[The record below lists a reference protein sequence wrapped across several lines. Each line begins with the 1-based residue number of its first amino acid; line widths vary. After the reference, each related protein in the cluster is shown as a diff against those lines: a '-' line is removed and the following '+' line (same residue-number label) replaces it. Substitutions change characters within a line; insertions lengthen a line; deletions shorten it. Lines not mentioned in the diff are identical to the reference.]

1 MLLCSGNLLRA
12 LPQIIWRH
20 RACQEIALT
29 ATETQAAAVTRP
41 DHLDFDRR
49 PADFIH
55 WKLSVDAD
63 IATLRMDVQEDLG
76 LEDHY
81 VLKLNSY
88 DLSVDME
95 LVAALQHLRFAHP
108 EVRCLVLTGN
118 LDRVFCAGAN
128 IMMLR
133 TSAHS
138 FKVNFCKFTNETRL
152 YLEDASAHSG
162 LKTLAALNGTASG
175 GGYELALAC
184 DRILLVDD
192 RNSAVS
198 HPEVPLLGV
207 LPGTGGLTRMVDKR
221 MIRRDLADV
230 FNTTAEGV
238 KGKRAVQWNLVDEVA
253 PLSKF
258 EDAMAASARVLADQS
273 TALEPGQGIELDRIE
288 PQFQDDSISYQFVKV
303 ALDHR
308 ARTAAITI
316 TLSEASG
323 PGNAAEAYAAGSDW
337 WILCAF
343 RELDDALLHL
353 RLEFLELGLI
363 TLRVVGDPQVVLDT
377 DAVLAGGGEHW
388 FVREVSLLIKR
399 VLKRLDVTARSVYSI
414 ADEGTAFAG
423 SMLELALAGDRLY
436 LLNDPDVPVKLGL
449 SAMNAGP
456 YPMGNGL
463 TRLQSHFLG
472 TPEQVDVVLEHQ
484 GVIDA
489 ETADGLGL
497 ATVAPDDIDW
507 EDDLRIALE
516 ERVSFSP
523 DGLTGL
529 EANLRFCGPET
540 METKI
545 FARLSAW
552 QNWIFQRPNAVGER
566 GALKCYG
573 TPNRPEFNWSRT

>member
-1 MLLCSGNLLRA
+1 LS
-12 LPQIIWRH
+12 
-20 RACQEIALT
+20 
-29 ATETQAAAVTRP
+29 ATETRQTIASEP
-41 DHLDFDRR
+41 DRLDFDLR
-49 PADFIH
+49 PEDFIH
-55 WKLSVDAD
+55 WKLEVDGD
-63 IATLRMDVQEDLG
+63 IATLRMDVQEDQG
-76 LEDHY
+76 LKDHY

-128 IMMLR
+128 IIMLR
-133 TSAHS
+133 TSTHA

-152 YLEDASAHSG
+152 YLEDASANSG

-175 GGYELALAC
+175 GGYELALAA

-221 MIRRDLADV
+221 KIRRDLADL

-238 KGKRAVQWNLVDEVA
+238 KGKRAVQWNLVDQVA

-258 EDAMAASARVLADQS
+258 DEVVASNSRALADAS
-273 TALEPGQGIELDRIE
+273 PAVAAGQGLDLERMA
-288 PQFQDDSISYQFVKV
+288 PQFTDEGFHYQSVDV
-303 ALDHR
+303 AIDEA
-308 ARTAAITI
+308 ARKAAITI
-316 TLSEASG
+316 TLPQAAG
-323 PGNAAEAYAAGSDW
+323 PGSADEAFAAGNDW
-337 WILCAF
+337 WILRAF

-353 RLEFLELGLI
+353 RLEYLEIGLL

-377 DAVLAGGGEHW
+377 DAVLAGGREHW

-399 VLKRLDVTARSVYSI
+399 VLKRLDVTSRSVFSI

-423 SMLELALAGDRLY
+423 TMLELALAGDRLY
-436 LLNDPDVPVKLGL
+436 LLNDPDVPVTLGV
-449 SAMNAGP
+449 SAMNGGP

-463 TRLQSHFLG
+463 TRLQSHFYG
-472 TPEQVDVVLEHQ
+472 TPDQVDVVLGKE
-484 GVIDA
+484 GLFDA
-489 ETADGLGL
+489 ETADELGL

-545 FARLSAW
+545 FGRLSAW
-552 QNWIFQRPNAVGER
+552 QNWIFQRPNLPAAQRR
-566 GALKCYG
+566 GRAGRAQML
-573 TPNRPEFNWSRT
+573 RHPEPPGVRSLPHLIGAPLTAT